1 MIDLSLACLW
11 RTDDFRRSV
20 VELEQRMDRDP
31 DSVAIDEISQTRSE
45 LLTLGASVSDQ
56 LPAIKGLGLTEKP
69 FFRLDDARQYLN
81 CALANLQA
89 ADGSLNWLDQRIG
102 TLRAEFDMY
111 AQARTNRRL
120 DTLTIFAAI
129 FNPLT
134 LMAGVWGMNFVNM
147 PELNIPYGYPLALGL
162 MVLVGAGM
170 YRFFRR
176 GGWFG

>member
-1 MIDLSLACLW
+1 M
-11 RTDDFRRSV
+11 
-20 VELEQRMDRDP
+20 
-31 DSVAIDEISQTRSE
+31 TRSRPSLSIVRYCVHLYQTKGTE
-45 LLTLGASVSDQ
+45 GLIYNPSVPFVDQ

-69 FFRLDDARQYLN
+69 FFRLDDARQYLD

-89 ADGSLNWLDQRIG
+89 ADGSLNWLDRRIG
-102 TLRAEFDMY
+102 TLRSEFDMH

-162 MVLVGAGM
+162 MAVVGAGM

-176 GGWFG
+176 GGWLG

>member
-1 MIDLSLACLW
+1 M
-11 RTDDFRRSV
+11 
-20 VELEQRMDRDP
+20 
-31 DSVAIDEISQTRSE
+31 
-45 LLTLGASVSDQ
+45 
-56 LPAIKGLGLTEKP
+56 
-69 FFRLDDARQYLN
+69 DARNRN

-89 ADGSLNWLDQRIG
+89 TDGSLNWLDQCIG

-147 PELNIPYGYPLALGL
+147 PELSIPNGCPLALGL
-162 MVLVGAGM
+162 MVLVGVGM